1 MRVVSTSGTGPGP
14 KAEPLGETDRLFRL
28 ERALGFREP
37 EEYNLATRA
46 FFIVII
52 LAVLVLAVLSAM
64 RAEALVRLAPFGLLI
79 ALIPQATGD
88 FFYHKNRRLSA
99 VFRVVARI
107 VVTPA
112 LMVLCV
118 TLTYAAYGVWSALL
132 VAGLFC
138 AIFSV
143 ALLLSRVSEPRWPR
157 GPGPI

>member
-52 LAVLVLAVLSAM
+52 LAVLVLAVLLAM

-79 ALIPQATGD
+79 ALIP
-88 FFYHKNRRLSA
+88 RLSA
-99 VFRVVARI
+99 
-107 VVTPA
+107 P
-112 LMVLCV
+112 
-118 TLTYAAYGVWSALL
+118 LL
-132 VAGLFC
+132 KRFTNIA
-138 AIFSV
+138 
-143 ALLLSRVSEPRWPR
+143 PRRLAPLVR
-157 GPGPI
+157 EAS